1 MEPGFGA
8 GSPIKKSR
16 TIDMRNEKKSVF
28 IVGAFGYCNNQLD
41 GQTIKT
47 RNILKLMQVRYQG
60 TVSFF
65 DTLSTRKHPLGIFK
79 LFSGLI
85 HCHTLLLVPC
95 RGNLAYFLPV
105 AYCLSK
111 LFRYEI
117 IVICVGGWQ
126 IEYFTGKQGYRAH
139 KLAMQ
144 CCKNIKAHLPEMLSV
159 HNELTT
165 HYGFRNSEVFPN
177 FRFFN
182 QAPVTENSGTLR
194 LVYLARIRTEKGFA
208 SIFKALDILK
218 AKNIDV
224 SIDFYGQIYDRDKK
238 DFMSLISSHKD
249 NAHYC
254 EAIDPKHINERLRQ
268 YDVMLLPVLT
278 ARRERYD
285 QKLEK
290 EYSKN
295 PFHSTCR
302 IQFIVVQG
310 SEELAAVLQTK
321 ETRHKEDYTGHDHG
335 DAVFEQDDAPDSR
348 IDVIRFLVW
357 VDSHVPDLVL
367 DEGHARQDERQYD
380 RKHRQHR
387 GGITVADER
396 GVHEGHVAEQ
406 HDGNHELSRHKE
418 G

>member
-1 MEPGFGA
+1 M
-8 GSPIKKSR
+8 I
-16 TIDMRNEKKSVF
+16 NEKKSVF

-47 RNILKLMQVRYQG
+47 RNILKLMQVKYQG

-177 FRFFN
+177 FRFFY

-194 LVYLARIRTEKGFA
+194 LVYLARIRTEKGYA

-254 EAIDPKHINERLRQ
+254 EAIDPKHINERLRH
-268 YDVMLLPVLT
+268 YDVMLLPTQYYTEGFPGTILDAYISGIPVIVTEWKYSHEFVNDGITGYIVPFENCTEPL
-278 ARRERYD
+278 A
-285 QKLEK
+285 QKI
-290 EYSKN
+290 EYINQHRDTLQLMKN
-295 PFHSTCR
+295 NA
-302 IQFIVVQG
+302 Q
-310 SEELAAVLQTK
+310 EEAKKYSDDAAWAVLSK
-321 ETRHKEDYTGHDHG
+321 Y
-335 DAVFEQDDAPDSR
+335 
-348 IDVIRFLVW
+348 L
-357 VDSHVPDLVL
+357 
-367 DEGHARQDERQYD
+367 
-380 RKHRQHR
+380 
-387 GGITVADER
+387 
-396 GVHEGHVAEQ
+396 
-406 HDGNHELSRHKE
+406 
-418 G
+418 